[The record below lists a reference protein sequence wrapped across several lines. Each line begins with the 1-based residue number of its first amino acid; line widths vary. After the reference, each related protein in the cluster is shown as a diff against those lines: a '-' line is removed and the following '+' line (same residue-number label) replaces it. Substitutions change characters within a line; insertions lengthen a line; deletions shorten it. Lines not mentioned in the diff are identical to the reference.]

1 MFYIPHHLEVL
12 AMFSELEHADKKAA
26 LTSTLNIIAGQ
37 DEEQYHEAYYYYY
50 HETRRGPPAVWV

>member
-1 MFYIPHHLEVL
+1 
-12 AMFSELEHADKKAA
+12 MFSELEHADKKAA

-50 HETRRGPPAVWV
+50 HETKRGPPAVWV